1 MCHIHNLVVITRNHL
16 LDLDLNKDAE
26 KIQILHMIGY
36 AINALF
42 RIMIGVK
49 PAKNVLR
56 LGQIVILFLGLKI
69 GNVQN
74 VVILI
79 MPVVWNVIAVV
90 DLKIETIDSILI

>member
-1 MCHIHNLVVITRNHL
+1 
-16 LDLDLNKDAE
+16 
-26 KIQILHMIGY
+26 MIGY
-36 AINALF
+36 AVNALF
-42 RIMIGVK
+42 LILIGVK